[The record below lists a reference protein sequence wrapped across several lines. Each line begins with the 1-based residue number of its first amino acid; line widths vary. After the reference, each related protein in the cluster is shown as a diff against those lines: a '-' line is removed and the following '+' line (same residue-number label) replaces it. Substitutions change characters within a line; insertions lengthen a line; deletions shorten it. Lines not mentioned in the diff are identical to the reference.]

1 MKSPLILYFVHGP
14 VPSEADKEAAA
25 KYPFPVGFRNVDHIG
40 EFFTPEPCDGVDGDV
55 PEQYRKFPTG
65 AEAVAKFKEDFD
77 NVRQDIAD
85 TGMFASV
92 GTIDPE
98 LAPKTSGTTGKPG
111 FNTNRIEDE
120 GTKVVDKDMLTRE
133 ELTENLEEK
142 GKVSAET
149 LTDGDG
155 NKTDA
160 TGEKAPVDSGNNP
173 EVEKKAATKAGA
185 KAAAE
190 WKPGK

>member
-1 MKSPLILYFVHGP
+1 MKMPLILFFIHGP
-14 VPSEADKEAAA
+14 VASDADKEAASE
-25 KYPFPVGFRNVDHIG
+25 YPFPVAFRNVDHIG

-65 AEAVAKFKEDFD
+65 KEAVSKFKQSVD
-77 NVRQDIAD
+77 NVQKDIAD

-92 GTIDPE
+92 GTIDPD

-111 FNTNRIEDE
+111 FNTNRVEDE
-120 GTKVVDKDMLTRE
+120 GKEKVDKDMLTPE

-149 LTDGDG
+149 LTDGEGD
-155 NKTDA
+155 KTDA
-160 TGEKAPVDSGNNP
+160 TGEKVEVDSGKNP
-173 EVEKKAATKAGA
+173 EVEKKASTKAGTKEA
-185 KAAAE
+185 TGWKAN
-190 WKPGK
+190 K